1 MALALHGSSEHSVSC
16 SQPLCVSQS
25 QGWMSIP
32 DVQSNGTEKAQQAE
46 SKMIVRPIPI
56 KLKRLIQ
63 ARQFTTVT
71 LV

>member
-1 MALALHGSSEHSVSC
+1 
-16 SQPLCVSQS
+16 
-25 QGWMSIP
+25 MSIP